1 MKVIYKTKTIT
12 EKVFVAIDGKEFL
25 SEQACKEHEEYLNG
39 TRKKC
44 EKCNGTGRVNRRTE
58 KTFDEMLVKMV
69 DVEYSDPC
77 PACQGKGYLKKTT
90 EWR

>member
-58 KTFDEMLVKMV
+58 KRLTRCWSKWSMLNTVILARLAKVK
-69 DVEYSDPC
+69 
-77 PACQGKGYLKKTT
+77 AI
-90 EWR
+90 